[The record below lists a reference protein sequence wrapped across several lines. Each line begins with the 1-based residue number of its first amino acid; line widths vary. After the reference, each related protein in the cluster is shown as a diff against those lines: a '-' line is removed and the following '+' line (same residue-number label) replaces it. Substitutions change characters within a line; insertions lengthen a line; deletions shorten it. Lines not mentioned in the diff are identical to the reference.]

1 MYTRKRQRGGASII
15 QGPNSRGSAR
25 KSRRSD
31 SKSKRRSSKITSK
44 SKLSDLLPCLQ
55 REISLDL
62 EVIRS
67 KCRNLRTCIVQKACR
82 ITMLEKIVLSI
93 LRPQLNRMDITENS
107 DVREMLDKII
117 GLLLKDRHSQLY
129 KFIMMNDQSQ
139 FTGVELTQ
147 EIITRFETENRT
159 RKRKSMNNPMQKVLP
174 IVISRKINGIIGH
187 YLLLIY
193 QNGTWYT
200 YESYGS
206 ELVLIEPSKVE
217 VNIQEFLRFST
228 ILKKETMNDEEK
240 AFVEDFIQRVFL
252 PEGYRRQAMNRDAG
266 TNRLTY
272 PKIETGIQ
280 QESKL
285 YTGDTQFGVLYIP
298 SLYQSV
304 KELLGHEEIQRI
316 IRSYKKM
323 NSIAEE
329 NET

>member
-1 MYTRKRQRGGASII
+1 
-15 QGPNSRGSAR
+15 
-25 KSRRSD
+25 
-31 SKSKRRSSKITSK
+31 
-44 SKLSDLLPCLQ
+44 
-55 REISLDL
+55 
-62 EVIRS
+62 
-67 KCRNLRTCIVQKACR
+67 
-82 ITMLEKIVLSI
+82 MLEKIVLSI